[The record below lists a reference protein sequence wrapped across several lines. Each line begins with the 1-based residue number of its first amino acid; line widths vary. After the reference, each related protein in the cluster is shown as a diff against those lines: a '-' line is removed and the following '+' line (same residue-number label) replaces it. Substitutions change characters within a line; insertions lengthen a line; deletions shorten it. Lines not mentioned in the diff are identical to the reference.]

1 LDSERQRQFRRLIG
15 ISFILHGLV
24 GVFFVWNPQFL
35 RPPLGAAMPGVVNV
49 RILEAV
55 PGEAPPKASV
65 VPAAKPKPVAPV
77 KKKVVLP
84 EQPKKLE
91 EPKPKP
97 KPEAKKPEPE
107 PKPEPKPEVKKS
119 EPKPEYDDVL
129 ANLRKEAGETKAAPT
144 TGASRGPASDMPAGS
159 ARGVPLSPLEA
170 AWYKRAKIH
179 LSRSWKLAPG
189 FMTEP
194 LSTLVHVR
202 LDGQGNVLDSR
213 TERRSGNPWYD
224 ESALR
229 AVQMASPLPP
239 PPSAG
244 EYSIEFRPEDL
255 F

>member
-1 LDSERQRQFRRLIG
+1 
-15 ISFILHGLV
+15 
-24 GVFFVWNPQFL
+24 
-35 RPPLGAAMPGVVNV
+35 
-49 RILEAV
+49 
-55 PGEAPPKASV
+55 
-65 VPAAKPKPVAPV
+65 
-77 KKKVVLP
+77 
-84 EQPKKLE
+84 
-91 EPKPKP
+91 
-97 KPEAKKPEPE
+97 
-107 PKPEPKPEVKKS
+107 
-119 EPKPEYDDVL
+119 
-129 ANLRKEAGETKAAPT
+129 
-144 TGASRGPASDMPAGS
+144 
-159 ARGVPLSPLEA
+159 VPLSPLEA

-189 FMTEP
+189 FMTES